1 MGDLSYRSFTLRQ
14 NDVSLNNN
22 GSKPS
27 ETDYSVICY
36 NQHWEMSSM
45 IENKG
50 GVTKTVANDSVLQSL
65 IRRLQE
71 RLGSN
76 LTEVWLFGSRARG
89 DHSSDS
95 DYDILIVADGDINN
109 IREIVSEEEYRLL
122 QSDEEL
128 VVSIAYTPEK
138 WSLDENSP
146 LGWNIRKE
154 GIRLV

>member
-1 MGDLSYRSFTLRQ
+1 
-14 NDVSLNNN
+14 
-22 GSKPS
+22 
-27 ETDYSVICY
+27 
-36 NQHWEMSSM
+36 M

-50 GVTKTVANDSVLQSL
+50 GVTRMVTNDSVLKSL
-65 IRRLQE
+65 ILRLQE

-76 LTEVWLFGSRARG
+76 LREVWLFGSRARG
-89 DHSSDS
+89 DHSSES
-95 DYDILIVADGDINN
+95 DYDILIVAEGDIKN

-122 QSDEEL
+122 QSNEEL

>member
-1 MGDLSYRSFTLRQ
+1 
-14 NDVSLNNN
+14 
-22 GSKPS
+22 
-27 ETDYSVICY
+27 
-36 NQHWEMSSM
+36 M

-50 GVTKTVANDSVLQSL
+50 GVPRTVTNDSVLKPL

-76 LTEVWLFGSRARG
+76 LREVWLFGSRARG

-95 DYDILIVADGDINN
+95 DYDILIVADGDQSK
-109 IREIVSEEEYRLL
+109 IRELVSEEEYRLL
-122 QSDEEL
+122 KSNEEL
-128 VVSIAYTPEK
+128 VVSIVYTPEA
-138 WSLDENSP
+138 WSLGENSP